1 MPAFDALGI
10 EQDIARIVRGWGD
23 ELRQQLID
31 SHGEARGNTLYS
43 QYQHAF
49 PVAYR
54 EDFSPRHAVL
64 DISLIEEALAG
75 APLALKLYKPLRKGS
90 AGQNLKVFRAGQP
103 VSLSASLPV
112 LENMGVRV
120 QDERPYAV
128 ERADGATVWIN
139 DFGLEV
145 ANVAHIE
152 QDDVRERFQQ
162 LLRRVPDRYRVEAH
176 HWLILHGRYVCTARS
191 PNCRACR
198 VRPVCDTGRALECP

>member
-1 MPAFDALGI
+1 M
-10 EQDIARIVRGWGD
+10 ARR
-23 ELRQQLID
+23 
-31 SHGEARGNTLYS
+31 AATPLYS

-75 APLALKLYKPLRKGS
+75 APLALKLYKPLRLF
-90 AGQNLKVFRAGQP
+90 GQRRANLKVFRAGQP
-103 VSLSASLPV
+103 VSLSPAC
-112 LENMGVRV
+112 RCWRIWACA

-152 QDDVRERFQQ
+152 KTMCASAFSSCCAAWRPASARK
-162 LLRRVPDRYRVEAH
+162 RR
-176 HWLILHGRYVCTARS
+176 L
-191 PNCRACR
+191 
-198 VRPVCDTGRALECP
+198 